1 MVWLQFFICA
11 ALIVVAGYALSQ
23 YGDVLAE
30 KSGLGRTWVGVV
42 LIASVTSLPELITG
56 ISAVALVG
64 EPDLAVGGIFGSCL
78 FNILLI
84 AVLDLAY
91 QPGRV
96 LQEAH
101 EGHTLSASLSI
112 VLIGLASMRVFAGK
126 AWNELAIGWIGPTSL
141 VIFLAYLLS
150 ERLIFRFEQR
160 RVIEALAERAE
171 TLNYGHIST
180 QRAVI
185 LFTVAALAIV
195 GLGVW
200 LSFIGAEI
208 ARTTGLGTSFVG
220 NVFLAISTSLPEV
233 VVTLSAVRLKA
244 IDLAIGN
251 LFGSNLFN
259 VAILALYDLFYLPG
273 PLWGFVTPVHLVA
286 GLGTIAMTAV
296 AIVSITYRASPKTPF
311 RLSWDAVLLIMMY
324 LTSLGLLYVLS

>member
-1 MVWLQFFICA
+1 MVWLQFGICA
-11 ALIVVAGYALSQ
+11 GLIVGAGYLLSQ

-42 LIASVTSLPELITG
+42 LIASVTSLPELVTG

-64 EPDLAVGGIFGSCL
+64 QPDLAVGGIFGSCL

-112 VLIGLASMRVFAGK
+112 VLIGLASMRVFAGT
-126 AWNELAIGWIGPTSL
+126 AWNEWALGWIGPTSL
-141 VIFLAYLLS
+141 IIFFAYLLS

-160 RVIEALAERAE
+160 RVIEALTERAQ
-171 TLNYGHIST
+171 TLNYGYIST
-180 QRAVI
+180 RRAVVI
-185 LFTVAALAIV
+185 FTVAALAIV
-195 GLGVW
+195 VLGVW
-200 LSFIGAEI
+200 LSFIGDQI

-233 VVTLSAVRLKA
+233 VVTISAVRLKA

-259 VAILALYDLFYLPG
+259 IAILAIYDLFYLPG
-273 PLWGFVTPVHLVA
+273 PLWGFVTPIHLVA

-311 RLSWDAVLLIMMY
+311 RLSWDAVLLIAMY
-324 LTSLGLLYVLS
+324 IISLGLLYVLS